1 MVKCTNQAMLR
12 KVTHQKLQKNTEV
25 TFNINEDLETC
36 VTGNAGNYVAVLGAN
51 PSYNRFLRPDDAF
64 NCGGS
69 CVNTGTLMVEHD
81 KDSKAGQTIK
91 LEADATEFVAGVIT
105 FYLYAKAD
113 GEYTV
118 DVKIADMTSTKFTNA
133 DQYTKKVTVEK
144 GKEGF
149 VPVHILLSELP
160 TQVIGDGWKPGDV
173 ATLLDITVTLPQDV
187 LGIGFSSYSVFDSIE
202 EFMLNEVVKLGCLDE
217 IASDL
222 TIDAIE
228 SACASGGLDGNSVG
242 FEYNVVAKALTPNFR
257 KLSPLYNRGEKIT
270 GHDYISRTF
279 DVREVEIE
287 GTNYGYVQLAGLDT
301 AECGRVGIQIDDS
314 CNVADSEMKQVS
326 INQPTVINERQFNIL
341 PDGRVLFHESLAGLK
356 MVIAYP
362 KIHNAEH
369 YEINTKNLEGRHTQM
384 IIPFEEQ
391 TSSSV
396 AKHGRNVR
404 RGNRVF
410 NNVYVTSFPLT
421 RNLEESSFSFTIV
434 IHRDENEN
442 FAEEFILTDEI
453 V

>member
-1 MVKCTNQAMLR
+1 MVKCTNQTLLR
-12 KVTHQKLQKNTEV
+12 RITNQKLQKDTEV

-36 VTGNAGNYVAVLGAN
+36 VTSNANNYIAVVGEN

-69 CVNTGTLMVEHD
+69 CVNTGTLMIDHD
-81 KDSKAGQTIK
+81 KDSKAGQTVK
-91 LEADATEFVAGVIT
+91 LEGDATEFAAGVVT
-105 FYLYAKAD
+105 YYLYAPAD

-118 DVKIADMTSTKFTNA
+118 TTKIADVSSTKLTDA
-133 DQYTKKVTVEK
+133 DQYVNKVTVKK
-144 GKEGF
+144 GEEGF

-160 TQVIGDGWKPGDV
+160 AEVVGNGWTPGDI
-173 ATLLDITVTLPQDV
+173 ATLLDVTVTLPQDV
-187 LGIGFSSYSVFDSIE
+187 LRIGLSSYSVFDSID
-202 EFMLNEVVKLGCLDE
+202 EFMLNEVVKIGCLDE

-228 SACASGGLDGNSVG
+228 SACASGGYDGNSVG
-242 FEYNVVAKALTPNFR
+242 FEYSIVGKALTPNYR
-257 KLSPLYNRGEKIT
+257 KLSPMYQVGEKIT
-270 GHDYISRTF
+270 GNEIVSRTF
-279 DVREVEIE
+279 EVRSVTIE
-287 GTNYGYVQLAGLDT
+287 GRDYGYIQLAGLDT
-301 AECGRVGIQIDDS
+301 TNCGRVGIQIDDS
-314 CNVADSEMKQVS
+314 CNVADSEMKQIS
-326 INQPTVINERQFNIL
+326 INQPTVVNERQFNIL
-341 PDGRVLFHESLAGLK
+341 PDGRVLFHESIVGLK
-356 MVIAYP
+356 VVISYP

-369 YEINTKNLEGRHTQM
+369 YEINTKNLNARHVQM

-391 TSSSV
+391 TSSSN

-410 NNVYVTSFPLT
+410 NNVLITSFPLT
-421 RNLEESSFSFTIV
+421 RNLEETSFSFTIV

-442 FAEEFILTDEI
+442 FGEEFILTDEA